1 MKHYLT
7 KIIAM
12 LITAAMV
19 CNFGLLKSQAAEQQ
33 SISDVYS
40 VITDAKSAL
49 SNNSISND
57 NKQKAIEQVVSAVK
71 KLSLED
77 NSEGNAVKSN
87 VRKLEDAKAND
98 DQKDTL
104 SQLTKS
110 LIAYEEKLASK
121 DAGSKIKLLQQ
132 QVDAKD
138 AAMTKAIKDKNKA
151 ELESLNN
158 SLNQIWTSNE
168 TVIRNYD
175 TNQYGQIEVA
185 LLQLRIAIHKSPLDT
200 AKVSHAWT
208 TFKSNI
214 DHVDKKS
221 DTSANDQYHVSQ
233 LNDELEKAIKAIDN
247 NQLSDADAALTHFI
261 EIWPYVEGQIQ
272 TKDGALYTK
281 IEDKI
286 PYYQSVLDE
295 HNKAHVKDGLVEL
308 NNQIKE
314 VVGHSYSFVDVMII
328 FLREGLEV
336 LLIVMT
342 LTTMTRNVK
351 DKKGTASVIG
361 GAIAGLVLSIVLA
374 ITFVET
380 LGNSGMLRESME
392 AGLGIVLAITFVET
406 LGNSGMLRESMEAG
420 LGIVA
425 VILMFIVGVWMHKR
439 SNAKRWNDMIKNMY
453 ANAISNGNLVLLA
466 TIGLISVLREG
477 VEVIIF
483 YMGMIG
489 ELATKDFVIGIALAI
504 VILIVFAL
512 LFRFI
517 VRLIPI
523 FYIFRV
529 LSIFIFIMGFKMLGV
544 SIQKL
549 QLLGAMPRHVIEGFP
564 TINWLGFYPS
574 YEPLIAQAAY
584 IMVVAILIFKF
595 KK

>member
-7 KIIAM
+7 KFVAM

-19 CNFGLLKSQAAEQQ
+19 CSFGLLKSQAAEQQ

-77 NSEGNAVKSN
+77 NSEGNAVKSD

-98 DQKDTL
+98 NQKDTL

-175 TNQYGQIEVA
+175 ANQYGQIEVA
-185 LLQLRIAIHKSPLDT
+185 LLQLRIAIHKSP
-200 AKVSHAWT
+200 
-208 TFKSNI
+208 
-214 DHVDKKS
+214 
-221 DTSANDQYHVSQ
+221 
-233 LNDELEKAIKAIDN
+233 
-247 NQLSDADAALTHFI
+247 LSDADAALTHFI

-295 HNKAHVKDGLVEL
+295 HNKSHVKDGLVDI

-342 LTTMTRNVK
+342 LTTMTRKVK
-351 DKKGTASVIG
+351 DNKGTASVIG
-361 GAIAGLVLSIVLA
+361 GAIAGLVLSIILA

-380 LGNSGMLRESME
+380 LGNSG
-392 AGLGIVLAITFVET
+392 I
-406 LGNSGMLRESMEAG
+406 LRESMEAG

-489 ELATKDFVIGIALAI
+489 ELATKDFIIGIALAI
-504 VILIVFAL
+504 VILIVFAV

>member
-49 SNNSISND
+49 SNNSISKD
-57 NKQKAIEQVVSAVK
+57 NKLKAIEQVVSAVK

-98 DQKDTL
+98 DKKDIL

-175 TNQYGQIEVA
+175 ANQYGQIEVA

-221 DTSANDQYHVSQ
+221 GTSANDQYHVSQ

-308 NNQIKE
+308 
-314 VVGHSYSFVDVMII
+314 
-328 FLREGLEV
+328 

-361 GAIAGLVLSIVLA
+361 GAIAGLVLS
-374 ITFVET
+374 
-380 LGNSGMLRESME
+380 
-392 AGLGIVLAITFVET
+392 IVLAITFVET

>member
-175 TNQYGQIEVA
+175 ANQYGQIEVA

-221 DTSANDQYHVSQ
+221 GTSANDQYHVSQ

-361 GAIAGLVLSIVLA
+361 GAIAGLV
-374 ITFVET
+374 
-380 LGNSGMLRESME
+380 
-392 AGLGIVLAITFVET
+392 
-406 LGNSGMLRESMEAG
+406 

>member
-7 KIIAM
+7 KFVAM

-19 CNFGLLKSQAAEQQ
+19 CSFGLLKSQAAEQQ

-77 NSEGNAVKSN
+77 NSESNAVKSD

-98 DQKDTL
+98 NQKDTL

-175 TNQYGQIEVA
+175 ANQYGQIEVA

-221 DTSANDQYHVSQ
+221 NTSANDQYHVSQ
-233 LNDELEKAIKAIDN
+233 LNDALEKAIKAIDD

-261 EIWPYVEGQIQ
+261 ETWPYVEGQIQ
-272 TKDGALYTK
+272 TKDGALHTK

-295 HNKAHVKDGLVEL
+295 HNKAHVKDGLVDL

-361 GAIAGLVLSIVLA
+361 GAIAGLVLSIILA

-380 LGNSGMLRESME
+380 LGNSG
-392 AGLGIVLAITFVET
+392 I
-406 LGNSGMLRESMEAG
+406 LRESMEAG

-489 ELATKDFVIGIALAI
+489 ELATKDFIIGIALAI
-504 VILIVFAL
+504 VILIIFAL

-517 VRLIPI
+517 VKLIPI

-574 YEPLIAQAAY
+574 YEPLIAQGAY

>member
-7 KIIAM
+7 KFVAM

-19 CNFGLLKSQAAEQQ
+19 CSFGLLKSQAAEQQ

-98 DQKDTL
+98 DKKDTL

-121 DAGSKIKLLQQ
+121 DAGSKIK
-132 QVDAKD
+132 
-138 AAMTKAIKDKNKA
+138 
-151 ELESLNN
+151 
-158 SLNQIWTSNE
+158 
-168 TVIRNYD
+168 
-175 TNQYGQIEVA
+175 

-221 DTSANDQYHVSQ
+221 DTSENDQYHVSQ
-233 LNDELEKAIKAIDN
+233 LNDALEKAIKAIDD

-295 HNKAHVKDGLVEL
+295 HNKAHVKDGLVDL

-361 GAIAGLVLSIVLA
+361 GAIAGLVLSIILA

-380 LGNSGMLRESME
+380 LGNSG
-392 AGLGIVLAITFVET
+392 I
-406 LGNSGMLRESMEAG
+406 LRESMEAG

-489 ELATKDFVIGIALAI
+489 ELATKDFIIGIALAI
-504 VILIVFAL
+504 VILIIFAL

>member
-7 KIIAM
+7 KFVAM

-19 CNFGLLKSQAAEQQ
+19 CSFGLLKSQAAEQQ

-77 NSEGNAVKSN
+77 NSEGNAVKSD

-98 DQKDTL
+98 NQKDTL

-132 QVDAKD
+132 QVDAK
-138 AAMTKAIKDKNKA
+138 
-151 ELESLNN
+151 
-158 SLNQIWTSNE
+158 
-168 TVIRNYD
+168 
-175 TNQYGQIEVA
+175 
-185 LLQLRIAIHKSPLDT
+185 
-200 AKVSHAWT
+200 
-208 TFKSNI
+208 
-214 DHVDKKS
+214 
-221 DTSANDQYHVSQ
+221 
-233 LNDELEKAIKAIDN
+233 
-247 NQLSDADAALTHFI
+247 DAALTHFI

-295 HNKAHVKDGLVEL
+295 HNKSHVKDGLVDI

-342 LTTMTRNVK
+342 LTTMTRKVK
-351 DKKGTASVIG
+351 DNKGTASVIG
-361 GAIAGLVLSIVLA
+361 GAIAGLVLSIILA

-380 LGNSGMLRESME
+380 LGNSG
-392 AGLGIVLAITFVET
+392 I
-406 LGNSGMLRESMEAG
+406 LRESMEAG

-489 ELATKDFVIGIALAI
+489 ELATKDFIIGIALAI
-504 VILIVFAL
+504 VILIVFAV

>member
-175 TNQYGQIEVA
+175 ANQ
-185 LLQLRIAIHKSPLDT
+185 
-200 AKVSHAWT
+200 
-208 TFKSNI
+208 
-214 DHVDKKS
+214 
-221 DTSANDQYHVSQ
+221 
-233 LNDELEKAIKAIDN
+233 
-247 NQLSDADAALTHFI
+247 
-261 EIWPYVEGQIQ
+261 
-272 TKDGALYTK
+272 
-281 IEDKI
+281 
-286 PYYQSVLDE
+286 YYQSVLDE
-295 HNKAHVKDGLVEL
+295 HNKSHVKDGLVDL

-351 DKKGTASVIG
+351 DNKGTASVIG
-361 GAIAGLVLSIVLA
+361 GAIAGLVLS
-374 ITFVET
+374 
-380 LGNSGMLRESME
+380 
-392 AGLGIVLAITFVET
+392 IVLAITFVET

-489 ELATKDFVIGIALAI
+489 ELATKDFIIGIALAI
-504 VILIVFAL
+504 MILIIFAL

-564 TINWLGFYPS
+564 TVNWLGFYPS

-584 IMVVAILIFKF
+584 IMVVAFLIFKF

>member
-1 MKHYLT
+1 
-7 KIIAM
+7 
-12 LITAAMV
+12 
-19 CNFGLLKSQAAEQQ
+19 
-33 SISDVYS
+33 
-40 VITDAKSAL
+40 
-49 SNNSISND
+49 
-57 NKQKAIEQVVSAVK
+57 
-71 KLSLED
+71 
-77 NSEGNAVKSN
+77 
-87 VRKLEDAKAND
+87 
-98 DQKDTL
+98 
-104 SQLTKS
+104 
-110 LIAYEEKLASK
+110 
-121 DAGSKIKLLQQ
+121 
-132 QVDAKD
+132 
-138 AAMTKAIKDKNKA
+138 
-151 ELESLNN
+151 
-158 SLNQIWTSNE
+158 
-168 TVIRNYD
+168 
-175 TNQYGQIEVA
+175 
-185 LLQLRIAIHKSPLDT
+185 
-200 AKVSHAWT
+200 
-208 TFKSNI
+208 
-214 DHVDKKS
+214 
-221 DTSANDQYHVSQ
+221 
-233 LNDELEKAIKAIDN
+233 
-247 NQLSDADAALTHFI
+247 
-261 EIWPYVEGQIQ
+261 
-272 TKDGALYTK
+272 
-281 IEDKI
+281 
-286 PYYQSVLDE
+286 
-295 HNKAHVKDGLVEL
+295 
-308 NNQIKE
+308 
-314 VVGHSYSFVDVMII
+314 FVDVMII

-342 LTTMTRNVK
+342 LTTMTRKVK
-351 DKKGTASVIG
+351 DNKGTASVIG
-361 GAIAGLVLSIVLA
+361 GAIAGLVLSIILA

-380 LGNSGMLRESME
+380 LGNSG
-392 AGLGIVLAITFVET
+392 I
-406 LGNSGMLRESMEAG
+406 LRESMEAG

-489 ELATKDFVIGIALAI
+489 ELATKDFIIGIALAI
-504 VILIVFAL
+504 VILIVFAV

>member
-7 KIIAM
+7 KIIVM

-77 NSEGNAVKSN
+77 NSEGNAVKSD

-175 TNQYGQIEVA
+175 ANQYGQIEVA

-200 AKVSHAWT
+200 TKVSHAWT

-221 DTSANDQYHVSQ
+221 GTSANDQYHVSQ

-247 NQLSDADAALTHFI
+247 NQLSDADTALTHFI

-295 HNKAHVKDGLVEL
+295 HNKAHVKDGLVGL

-351 DKKGTASVIG
+351 DNKGTASVIG
-361 GAIAGLVLSIVLA
+361 GAIAGLVLSI
-374 ITFVET
+374 I
-380 LGNSGMLRESME
+380 
-392 AGLGIVLAITFVET
+392 LAITFVET

-439 SNAKRWNDMIKNMY
+439 SNAKRWNAMIKNMY

-504 VILIVFAL
+504 VILIIFAL

-529 LSIFIFIMGFKMLGV
+529 LSNFIFIMGFKMLGV

-549 QLLGAMPRHVIEGFP
+549 QLLDAMPRHVIEGFP

-584 IMVVAILIFKF
+584 IIVVAILIFKF

>member
-7 KIIAM
+7 KFVAM

-19 CNFGLLKSQAAEQQ
+19 CSFGLLKSQAAEQQ

-77 NSEGNAVKSN
+77 NSESNAVKSD

-98 DQKDTL
+98 NQKDTL

-175 TNQYGQIEVA
+175 ANQYGQIEVA

-221 DTSANDQYHVSQ
+221 NTSANDQYHVSQ
-233 LNDELEKAIKAIDN
+233 LNDALEKAIKAIDD

-261 EIWPYVEGQIQ
+261 ETWPYVEGQIQ

-295 HNKAHVKDGLVEL
+295 HNKAHVKDGLVDL

-361 GAIAGLVLSIVLA
+361 GAIAGLVLSIILA
-374 ITFVET
+374 ITFIET
-380 LGNSGMLRESME
+380 LGNSGILRES
-392 AGLGIVLAITFVET
+392 
-406 LGNSGMLRESMEAG
+406 
-420 LGIVA
+420 A

-489 ELATKDFVIGIALAI
+489 ELATKDFIIGIALAI
-504 VILIVFAL
+504 VILIIFAL

-517 VRLIPI
+517 VKLIPI

-574 YEPLIAQAAY
+574 YEPLIAQGAY

>member
-7 KIIAM
+7 KFVAM

-19 CNFGLLKSQAAEQQ
+19 CSFGLLKSQAAEQQ

-98 DQKDTL
+98 DKKDTL

-175 TNQYGQIEVA
+175 ANQYGQIEVA

-221 DTSANDQYHVSQ
+221 DTSENDQYHVSQ
-233 LNDELEKAIKAIDN
+233 LNDALEKAIKAIDD

-295 HNKAHVKDGLVEL
+295 HNKAHVKDGLVDL

-361 GAIAGLVLSIVLA
+361 GAIAGLVLSIILA

-380 LGNSGMLRESME
+380 LGNSG
-392 AGLGIVLAITFVET
+392 I
-406 LGNSGMLRESMEAG
+406 LRESMEAG

-425 VILMFIVGVWMHKR
+425 VILMFIV
-439 SNAKRWNDMIKNMY
+439 
-453 ANAISNGNLVLLA
+453 AISNGNLVLLA

-489 ELATKDFVIGIALAI
+489 ELATKDFIIGIALAI
-504 VILIVFAL
+504 VILIIFAL

>member
-1 MKHYLT
+1 
-7 KIIAM
+7 
-12 LITAAMV
+12 
-19 CNFGLLKSQAAEQQ
+19 
-33 SISDVYS
+33 
-40 VITDAKSAL
+40 
-49 SNNSISND
+49 
-57 NKQKAIEQVVSAVK
+57 
-71 KLSLED
+71 
-77 NSEGNAVKSN
+77 
-87 VRKLEDAKAND
+87 
-98 DQKDTL
+98 
-104 SQLTKS
+104 
-110 LIAYEEKLASK
+110 
-121 DAGSKIKLLQQ
+121 
-132 QVDAKD
+132 
-138 AAMTKAIKDKNKA
+138 MTKAIKDKNKA

-175 TNQYGQIEVA
+175 ANQYEQIEVA

-200 AKVSHAWT
+200 TKVSHAWT

-221 DTSANDQYHVSQ
+221 GTSANDQYHVSQ

-247 NQLSDADAALTHFI
+247 NQLSDADTALTHFI

-295 HNKAHVKDGLVEL
+295 HNKAHVKDGLVGL

-342 LTTMTRNVK
+342 LTTMTHNVK
-351 DKKGTASVIG
+351 DNKGTASVIG
-361 GAIAGLVLSIVLA
+361 GAIAGLVLSI
-374 ITFVET
+374 I
-380 LGNSGMLRESME
+380 
-392 AGLGIVLAITFVET
+392 LAITFVET

-439 SNAKRWNDMIKNMY
+439 SNAKRWNAMIKNMY

-504 VILIVFAL
+504 VILIIFAL

-529 LSIFIFIMGFKMLGV
+529 LSNFIFIMGFKMLGV

-584 IMVVAILIFKF
+584 IIVVAILIFKF

>member
-7 KIIAM
+7 KIIATI
-12 LITAAMV
+12 ITLVMV
-19 CNFGLLKSQAAEQQ
+19 FSFGLLKSQAAEQQ

-49 SNNSISND
+49 SNNSISKD
-57 NKQKAIEQVVSAVK
+57 NKLKAIEQVVSAVK

-175 TNQYGQIEVA
+175 ANQYGQIEVA

-221 DTSANDQYHVSQ
+221 GTSANDQYHVSQ

-295 HNKAHVKDGLVEL
+295 HNKAHVKDGLVDI

-361 GAIAGLVLSIVLA
+361 GAIAGLVLSIV
-374 ITFVET
+374 
-380 LGNSGMLRESME
+380 
-392 AGLGIVLAITFVET
+392 
-406 LGNSGMLRESMEAG
+406 
-420 LGIVA
+420 A

-453 ANAISNGNLVLLA
+453 TNAISNGNLVLLA

>member
-7 KIIAM
+7 KIIVM

-77 NSEGNAVKSN
+77 NSEGNAVKSD

-175 TNQYGQIEVA
+175 ANQYGQIEVA

-200 AKVSHAWT
+200 TKVSHAWT

-221 DTSANDQYHVSQ
+221 GTSANDQYHVSQ

-247 NQLSDADAALTHFI
+247 NQLSDADTALTHFI

-295 HNKAHVKDGLVEL
+295 HNKAHVKDGLVGL

-351 DKKGTASVIG
+351 DNKGTASVIG
-361 GAIAGLVLSIVLA
+361 GAIAGLVLSI
-374 ITFVET
+374 I
-380 LGNSGMLRESME
+380 
-392 AGLGIVLAITFVET
+392 LAITFVET

-439 SNAKRWNDMIKNMY
+439 SNAKRWNAMIKNMY

-504 VILIVFAL
+504 VILIIFAL

-529 LSIFIFIMGFKMLGV
+529 LSNFIFIMGFKMLGV

-549 QLLGAMPRHVIEGFP
+549 QLLCDAKTCYRRIP
-564 TINWLGFYPS
+564 ND
-574 YEPLIAQAAY
+574 
-584 IMVVAILIFKF
+584 
-595 KK
+595 

>member
-7 KIIAM
+7 KFVAM

-19 CNFGLLKSQAAEQQ
+19 CSFGLLKSQAAEQQ

-77 NSEGNAVKSN
+77 NSEGNVVKSD

-175 TNQYGQIEVA
+175 ANQYGQIEVA

-233 LNDELEKAIKAIDN
+233 LNDELEKAIKAIDD

-295 HNKAHVKDGLVEL
+295 HNKAHVKDGLVDL

-336 LLIVMT
+336 LLIVMI

-361 GAIAGLVLSIVLA
+361 GAIAGLVLSIILA

-380 LGNSGMLRESME
+380 LGNSG
-392 AGLGIVLAITFVET
+392 I
-406 LGNSGMLRESMEAG
+406 LRESMEAG

-489 ELATKDFVIGIALAI
+489 ELATKDFIIGIALAI
-504 VILIVFAL
+504 VILIIFAL

-529 LSIFIFIMGFKMLGV
+529 LSIFF
-544 SIQKL
+544 
-549 QLLGAMPRHVIEGFP
+549 LLWDSKCLA
-564 TINWLGFYPS
+564 
-574 YEPLIAQAAY
+574 
-584 IMVVAILIFKF
+584 
-595 KK
+595 

>member
-1 MKHYLT
+1 
-7 KIIAM
+7 M

-19 CNFGLLKSQAAEQQ
+19 CSFGLLKSQAAEQQ

-77 NSEGNAVKSN
+77 NSESNAVKSD

-98 DQKDTL
+98 NQKDTL

-175 TNQYGQIEVA
+175 ANQYGQIEVA

-221 DTSANDQYHVSQ
+221 NTSANDQYHVSQ
-233 LNDELEKAIKAIDN
+233 LNDALEKAIKAIDD

-261 EIWPYVEGQIQ
+261 ETWPYVEGQIQ

-295 HNKAHVKDGLVEL
+295 HNKAHVKDGLVDL

-361 GAIAGLVLSIVLA
+361 GAIAGLVLSIILA

-380 LGNSGMLRESME
+380 LGNSG
-392 AGLGIVLAITFVET
+392 I
-406 LGNSGMLRESMEAG
+406 LRESMEAG

-489 ELATKDFVIGIALAI
+489 ELATKDFIIGIALAI
-504 VILIVFAL
+504 VILIIFAL
-512 LFRFI
+512 LFR
-517 VRLIPI
+517 
-523 FYIFRV
+523 FRV

-574 YEPLIAQAAY
+574 YEPLIAQGAY